1 MINPRNFLQKIQM
14 CEILFIDD
22 PCLTHHAQIF
32 NRQRN
37 QFPLP
42 QFIHTGTLRKT
53 WTHQHQYHA
62 EYLQPRSGRVWP
74 ESLWCFIR
82 YFNEKSIVLKFWSPN
97 SPLRQQ
103 KPPIFGL
110 LSFSYKT
117 TKTLDLQ
124 GFHQRAPGRT
134 RTGDLRITNALLYQL
149 SHGSTFKKCCCIM
162 QQQMTCPG
170 IEPGFTPWEGVVLT
184 AWPRGQNLSRGDKIR
199 TCDLCVPNAALYQ
212 TEPRLVSITYVS
224 II

>member
-1 MINPRNFLQKIQM
+1 MIDPCNFLQKIQM

-32 NRQRN
+32 DRQRN

-42 QFIHTGTLRKT
+42 QFIHTGTLRKA

-82 YFNEKSIVLKFWSPN
+82 YFNKKSIVLKSWSPN

-103 KPPIFGL
+103 KPPI
-110 LSFSYKT
+110 S
-117 TKTLDLQ
+117 D
-124 GFHQRAPGRT
+124 GFHLLIKQQKPLIHKGFISKLPAGLEPATYALRMRCSTNWATEAP
-134 RTGDLRITNALLYQL
+134 L
-149 SHGSTFKKCCCIM
+149 K
-162 QQQMTCPG
+162 
-170 IEPGFTPWEGVVLT
+170 
-184 AWPRGQNLSRGDKIR
+184 
-199 TCDLCVPNAALYQ
+199 NAAA
-212 TEPRLVSITYVS
+212 
-224 II
+224 

>member
-1 MINPRNFLQKIQM
+1 M

-22 PCLTHHAQIF
+22 PCLTHHAQI
-32 NRQRN
+32 
-37 QFPLP
+37 
-42 QFIHTGTLRKT
+42 
-53 WTHQHQYHA
+53 
-62 EYLQPRSGRVWP
+62 
-74 ESLWCFIR
+74 FIR

-103 KPPIFGL
+103 KPPIFGR
-110 LSFSYKT
+110 LSFSYKI

-184 AWPRGQNLSRGDKIR
+184 AWPTGLRFVSRGDKIR

-212 TEPRLVSITYVS
+212 TEPRLDYVRKYNTDLRKCQQLFLIFFYFLHFFYISYTFGVSS
-224 II
+224 L

>member
-1 MINPRNFLQKIQM
+1 MDRHSSQPFCVIGNPKEFPITQKAHSFLPEIPRCFMIDPCNFLQKIQM

-22 PCLTHHAQIF
+22 PCLTHHAQI
-32 NRQRN
+32 
-37 QFPLP
+37 
-42 QFIHTGTLRKT
+42 
-53 WTHQHQYHA
+53 
-62 EYLQPRSGRVWP
+62 
-74 ESLWCFIR
+74 FIR

-103 KPPIFGL
+103 KPPIFGR

-149 SHGSTFKKCCCIM
+149 SHGSTFKKCCCIT
-162 QQQMTCPG
+162 QQQVTCPG
-170 IEPGFTPWEGVVLT
+170 IEPGFTP
-184 AWPRGQNLSRGDKIR
+184 
-199 TCDLCVPNAALYQ
+199 
-212 TEPRLVSITYVS
+212 
-224 II
+224 